1 MSLLELKNI
10 SKSYISKV
18 GNFQVIDKLN
28 LSVGHNQNI
37 FLFGPS
43 GCGKSTLL
51 NLISGLDNSDTG
63 EIYFNGNLVKNHIE
77 LLRDDI
83 GIIFQDHYLISEL
96 NIFDNIKLKSNDTTK
111 IENILDYFE
120 MTDYKLKYPNQLSNG
135 QKQRVCVA
143 RSLVNSPKLLI
154 ADEPTSYLDKENA
167 KLVIDLIL
175 NSSRK
180 FNLST
185 IIASHDISF
194 RPLFDKSYTLE
205 DRSIKE
211 CWYHLEITL
220 IILFVSQI

>member
-18 GNFQVIDKLN
+18 GSFQVIDKLN
-28 LSVGHNQNI
+28 LSVEHNQNI

-51 NLISGLDNSDTG
+51 NLITGLDNSDKG
-63 EIYFNGNLVKNHIE
+63 EIYFNGNLIKNHFE
-77 LLRDDI
+77 LLKDDI

-96 NIFDNIKLKSNDTTK
+96 NIFDNIKLKSNDATK

-120 MTDYKLKYPNQLSNG
+120 MTDFKLKYPNQLSNG

-143 RSLVNSPKLLI
+143 RSLVNNPKLLI

-194 RPLFDKSYTLE
+194 RPLFDKSYTI
-205 DRSIKE
+205 DNKSIKE
-211 CWYHLEITL
+211 C
-220 IILFVSQI
+220 

>member
-18 GNFQVIDKLN
+18 GSFQVIDKLN
-28 LSVGHNQNI
+28 LSVEHNKNI

-63 EIYFNGNLVKNHIE
+63 EIYFNGNLVKNHFE
-77 LLRDDI
+77 LLKDDI

-96 NIFDNIKLKSNDTTK
+96 NIFDNIKLKSNDITK

-120 MTDYKLKYPNQLSNG
+120 MTDFKLKYPNQLSNG

-143 RSLVNSPKLLI
+143 RSLVNNPKLLI

-175 NSSRK
+175 NSSKK

-194 RPLFDKSYTLE
+194 RPLFDKSYTL
-205 DRSIKE
+205 DNKSIKE
-211 CWYHLEITL
+211 C
-220 IILFVSQI
+220 

>member
-10 SKSYISKV
+10 SKSYKSKV
-18 GNFQVIDKLN
+18 GNFQVINKLN
-28 LSVGHNQNI
+28 LSVDYNQNI

-51 NLISGLDNSDTG
+51 NLISGLDNSDSG
-63 EIYFNGNLVKNHIE
+63 DIYFDGKLVKNHFD
-77 LLRDDI
+77 LLKDEI

-96 NIFDNIKLKSNDTTK
+96 NIFDNIKLKSNDSKQIEK
-111 IENILDYFE
+111 ILSYLNMNRF
-120 MTDYKLKYPNQLSNG
+120 KFKYPNQLSNG

-175 NSSRK
+175 NSSKK

-194 RPLFDKSYTLE
+194 RPLFDKSYTIE
-205 DRSIKE
+205 DKSIKE
-211 CWYHLEITL
+211 C
-220 IILFVSQI
+220 

>member
-18 GNFQVIDKLN
+18 GSFQVIDKLN
-28 LSVGHNQNI
+28 LSVEHNQNI

-51 NLISGLDNSDTG
+51 NLISGLDNSDKG
-63 EIYFNGNLVKNHIE
+63 EIYFNGNLIKNHFE
-77 LLRDDI
+77 LLKDDI

-120 MTDYKLKYPNQLSNG
+120 MTDFKLKYPNQLSNG

-143 RSLVNSPKLLI
+143 RSLVNNPKLLI

-175 NSSRK
+175 NSSKK

-194 RPLFDKSYTLE
+194 RPLFDKFYTI
-205 DRSIKE
+205 DNKSIKE
-211 CWYHLEITL
+211 C
-220 IILFVSQI
+220 

>member
-10 SKSYISKV
+10 SKSYLSKI
-18 GNFQVIDKLN
+18 GNLQVINKLN
-28 LSVGHNQNI
+28 LSVDHNQNI

-51 NLISGLDNSDTG
+51 NLISGLDKVDSGN
-63 EIYFNGNLVKNHIE
+63 IYFDGKLVKNHFE
-77 LLRDDI
+77 LLKDDI

-96 NIFDNIKLKSNDTTK
+96 NIFDNIKLKSNDKRK
-111 IENILDYFE
+111 IEKILSYLNMGRF
-120 MTDYKLKYPNQLSNG
+120 KFKYPNQLSNG

-143 RSLVNSPKLLI
+143 RALVNSPKLLI

-167 KLVIDLIL
+167 KLVVDLIL
-175 NSSRK
+175 NSSKK

-194 RPLFDKSYTLE
+194 RPLFDKSYTIE
-205 DRSIKE
+205 DKSIKE
-211 CWYHLEITL
+211 C
-220 IILFVSQI
+220 

>member
-10 SKSYISKV
+10 SKSYLSKV
-18 GNFQVIDKLN
+18 GNFKVINKLN
-28 LSVGHNQNI
+28 LSVDHNQNI

-51 NLISGLDNSDTG
+51 NLISGLDSSDSG
-63 EIYFNGNLVKNHIE
+63 EIYFDGKLVKNHFD
-77 LLRDDI
+77 LLKDDI

-96 NIFDNIKLKSNDTTK
+96 NIFDNIKLKINDTRK
-111 IENILDYFE
+111 IEKILSYFNLSQF
-120 MTDYKLKYPNQLSNG
+120 KFKYPNQLSNG

-167 KLVIDLIL
+167 NLVIDLIL
-175 NSSRK
+175 NSSKK

-194 RPLFDKSYTLE
+194 RPLFDKSYTI
-205 DRSIKE
+205 DNKSIKE
-211 CWYHLEITL
+211 C
-220 IILFVSQI
+220 

>member
-10 SKSYISKV
+10 SKSYLSKV
-18 GNFQVIDKLN
+18 GNFQVIKKLN
-28 LSVGHNQNI
+28 LSVDHNQNI

-51 NLISGLDNSDTG
+51 NLISGLDSSDSG
-63 EIYFNGNLVKNHIE
+63 EIYFDGKLVKNHFD
-77 LLRDDI
+77 LLKDDI

-96 NIFDNIKLKSNDTTK
+96 NIFDNIKLKSNDIRK
-111 IENILDYFE
+111 IEKILSYFNLSQF
-120 MTDYKLKYPNQLSNG
+120 KFKYPNQLSNG

-167 KLVIDLIL
+167 RLVIDLIL
-175 NSSRK
+175 NSSKK

-194 RPLFDKSYTLE
+194 RPLFDKSYTIE
-205 DRSIKE
+205 DKSIKE
-211 CWYHLEITL
+211 C
-220 IILFVSQI
+220 

>member
-10 SKSYISKV
+10 SKSYKSKV
-18 GNFQVIDKLN
+18 GNFQVINKLN
-28 LSVGHNQNI
+28 LSVDYNQNI

-51 NLISGLDNSDTG
+51 NLISGLDSSDSG
-63 EIYFNGNLVKNHIE
+63 EIYFDGKLVKNHFD
-77 LLRDDI
+77 LLKDDI

-96 NIFDNIKLKSNDTTK
+96 NIFDNIKLKSNDIRK
-111 IENILDYFE
+111 IEKILSYFNLSQF
-120 MTDYKLKYPNQLSNG
+120 KFKYPNQLSNG

-175 NSSRK
+175 NSSKK

-194 RPLFDKSYTLE
+194 RPLFDKSYTIE
-205 DRSIKE
+205 DKLIKQ
-211 CWYHLEITL
+211 C
-220 IILFVSQI
+220 

>member
-10 SKSYISKV
+10 SKSYLSKV
-18 GNFQVIDKLN
+18 GNLKVINKLN
-28 LSVGHNQNI
+28 LSIEHNQNI

-51 NLISGLDNSDTG
+51 NLITGLDNSDSG
-63 EIYFNGNLVKNHIE
+63 EIYFDGKLVKNHFD
-77 LLRDDI
+77 LLKDDI

-96 NIFDNIKLKSNDTTK
+96 NIFDNIKLKSNETRK
-111 IENILDYFE
+111 IEKILSYFD
-120 MTDYKLKYPNQLSNG
+120 MGHFKFKYPNQLSNG

-143 RSLVNSPKLLI
+143 RSLVNRPKLLI

-175 NSSRK
+175 NSSKK

-194 RPLFDKSYTLE
+194 RPLFDKSYTIE
-205 DRSIKE
+205 DKSIKE
-211 CWYHLEITL
+211 C
-220 IILFVSQI
+220 

>member
-10 SKSYISKV
+10 SKSYLSKV
-18 GNFQVIDKLN
+18 GNFQVIKKLN
-28 LSVGHNQNI
+28 LSVDHNQNI

-51 NLISGLDNSDTG
+51 NLISGLDSSDSG
-63 EIYFNGNLVKNHIE
+63 EIHFDGKLVKNHFD
-77 LLRDDI
+77 LLKDDI

-96 NIFDNIKLKSNDTTK
+96 NIFDNIKLKSNDTRK
-111 IENILDYFE
+111 IQKILSYFNLCQF
-120 MTDYKLKYPNQLSNG
+120 KFKYPNQLSNG

-167 KLVIDLIL
+167 NLVIDLIL
-175 NSSRK
+175 NSSKK

-194 RPLFDKSYTLE
+194 RPLFDKSYTIE
-205 DRSIKE
+205 DKSIKE
-211 CWYHLEITL
+211 C
-220 IILFVSQI
+220 